1 MTMNQLQSRWQA
13 HQSARSEYD
22 ELHPKDL
29 SLCERIRVS
38 LARDVGTK
46 NPAPAALAA

>member
-38 LARDVGTK
+38 LSRDSGPK
-46 NPAPAALAA
+46 NPVPAALAA

>member
-22 ELHPKDL
+22 ELHPRDL

-38 LARDVGTK
+38 LARCAEPK
-46 NPAPAALAA
+46 SPAPAALAA